1 MNENDLKIQNEDIS
15 AFRKALREIDWFLR
29 SKRPI
34 IYVTSPEE
42 TRIEEGLKYICT
54 RPDHKWDLISWDL
67 VSGLQSSDNSSFLPT
82 KKSECILDQ
91 LEVLEWFD
99 NLEVPKGDFVLLI
112 LKDFTKYLGESH
124 TQGQVEY
131 RLTRYLKNIAIKC
144 VTKNKAIIITS
155 PILDLPNDLDKYVS
169 VIDIPLP
176 EKEHIQS
183 KIIDLLQK
191 ASNRKDLAEKFKTS
205 YSKDELEHIVNSFR
219 GLTINECEQVCT
231 YCMIKHTS
239 LDPEAI
245 LRQKKDIIRKSGL
258 LEWIDVEENLESIG
272 GLNELKDW
280 LHKRSKAFTQE
291 AVEYGLPPN
300 PKGILLVGIQGAG
313 KSLFARGVSSFWNFP
328 LLKLDMGKVF
338 SGIVGSSENNMRQV
352 FKVAES
358 VAPCILWCDEIDK
371 GMSGSKSSNMSDGG
385 TTSRVLG
392 SWLTW
397 MQENQ
402 SPVFIVAT
410 ANDISNLPPELM
422 RKGRFDEIFFVDLP
436 SPAERET
443 IFHIHLSKRN
453 RDVNNFD
460 LGLLSEQSHNFT
472 GAEIE
477 AAIVSAMY
485 EAFNEDREFD
495 SYDIVQS
502 LKEIVPLAVTM
513 KEEIESL
520 KLWASERARNAS
532 NSGKLKKY
540 IIPKIDKDEE
550 EDL

>member
-1 MNENDLKIQNEDIS
+1 MNENDLKNQQLELS
-15 AFRKALREIDWFLR
+15 TFRKTLREIDWFLR

-34 IYVTSPEE
+34 IYLTTPEE
-42 TRIEEGLKYICT
+42 QRIEDGIKQICAK
-54 RPDHKWDLISWDL
+54 PDHKWDLITWDL
-67 VSGLQSSDNSSFLPT
+67 VSGLQSTNSSFLPV
-82 KKSECILDQ
+82 KESDRLLDQ
-91 LEVLEWFD
+91 LEVLTWFD
-99 NLEVPKGDFVLLI
+99 NLEVPKGNFLLLV
-112 LKDFTKYLGESH
+112 LKDFSKYFGNQH
-124 TQGQVEY
+124 TQGQIEY
-131 RLTRYLKNIAIKC
+131 RLIRHIKNIAQKC
-144 VTKNKAIIITS
+144 VTKNKALIVIS
-155 PILDLPNDLDKYVS
+155 QSFDLPNELDKYIS

-176 EKEHIQS
+176 EKEHIEL
-183 KIIDLLQK
+183 KIKDLLDK
-191 ASNRKDLAEKFKTS
+191 ASQRKDLAEKFKTN
-205 YSKDELEHIVNSFR
+205 YSNEELEHIVNSFR
-219 GLTINECEQVCT
+219 GLTLNECEQVCT
-231 YCMIKHTS
+231 YCMIKHTC

-245 LRQKKDIIRKSGL
+245 SHQKKDIIRKSGL
-258 LEWIDVEENLESIG
+258 LDWIDVSENLENIG

-280 LHKRSKAFTQE
+280 LYKRTKAFTKE
-291 AVEYGLPPN
+291 AVDYGLPPN

-358 VAPCILWCDEIDK
+358 VAPCILWLDEIDK
-371 GMSGSKSSNMSDGG
+371 GMSGSRSSSVSDGG

-436 SPAERET
+436 SSAEREV
-443 IFHIHLSKRN
+443 IFDIHLNKRN
-453 RDVNNFD
+453 RDINKFD
-460 LGLLSEQSHNFT
+460 LTLLAEESHNFT

-485 EAFNEDREFD
+485 EAFNQSREFNTD
-495 SYDIVQS
+495 DIVES
-502 LKEIVPLAVTM
+502 LNEIVPLSVTM

-540 IIPKIDKDEE
+540 MISRIPKVE

>member
-1 MNENDLKIQNEDIS
+1 MEQNDLKNQQLEIS
-15 AFRKALREIDWFLR
+15 TFRKTLREIDWFLR

-34 IYVTSPEE
+34 LYLTTPEE
-42 TRIEEGLKYICT
+42 QRIEDGIKQICSK
-54 RPDHKWDLISWDL
+54 PDHKWDLITWDL
-67 VSGLQSSDNSSFLPT
+67 ISGVQSTNSSFLPA
-82 KKSECILDQ
+82 KENDRLMDQ
-91 LEVLEWFD
+91 LEVLTWFD
-99 NLEVPKGDFVLLI
+99 NLEIPKDNFLLLV
-112 LKDFTKYLGESH
+112 LKDFSKYFGNQH
-124 TQGQVEY
+124 TQGQIEY
-131 RLTRYLKNIAIKC
+131 RLIRNIKNIAQKC
-144 VTKNKAIIITS
+144 VTKNKALIIIS
-155 PILDLPNDLDKYVS
+155 QSFDLPNELDKYIS

-183 KIIDLLQK
+183 KIQDLLSK
-191 ASNRKDLAEKFKTS
+191 ASQRKDLAEKFKTN

-219 GLTINECEQVCT
+219 GLTLNECEQVCT
-231 YCMIKHTS
+231 YCMIKHTC

-245 LRQKKDIIRKSGL
+245 SHQKKDIIRKSGL
-258 LEWIDVEENLESIG
+258 LDWIEVNENLENIG

-280 LHKRSKAFTQE
+280 LYKRTKAFTKE
-291 AVEYGLPPN
+291 AVDYGLPPN

-358 VAPCILWCDEIDK
+358 VAPCILWLDEIDK
-371 GMSGSKSSNMSDGG
+371 GMSGSRSSSISDGG

-436 SPAERET
+436 SSAEREV
-443 IFHIHLSKRN
+443 IFNIHLNKRN
-453 RDVNNFD
+453 RDINKFD
-460 LGLLSEQSHNFT
+460 LSTLAEESHNFT

-485 EAFNEDREFD
+485 EAFNESREFNTD
-495 SYDIVQS
+495 DIVES
-502 LKEIVPLAVTM
+502 LNEIVPLAVTM

-540 IIPKIDKDEE
+540 MISRIPKEE

>member
-1 MNENDLKIQNEDIS
+1 MNENDLKNQQLELS
-15 AFRKALREIDWFLR
+15 TFRKTLREIDWFLR

-34 IYVTSPEE
+34 IYLTTPEE
-42 TRIEEGLKYICT
+42 QRIEDGIKQICAK
-54 RPDHKWDLISWDL
+54 PDQKWDLITWDL
-67 VSGLQSSDNSSFLPT
+67 ISGLQSTNSSFLPV
-82 KKSECILDQ
+82 KESDRLLDQ
-91 LEVLEWFD
+91 LEVLAWFD
-99 NLEVPKGDFVLLI
+99 NLEVPKGNFLLLV
-112 LKDFTKYLGESH
+112 LKDFSKYFGNQH
-124 TQGQVEY
+124 TQGQIEY
-131 RLTRYLKNIAIKC
+131 RLIRHIKNIAQKC
-144 VTKNKAIIITS
+144 VTKNKSLIIIS
-155 PILDLPNDLDKYVS
+155 QSLDLPNELDKYIS

-176 EKEHIQS
+176 EKEHIEL
-183 KIIDLLQK
+183 KIKDLLEK
-191 ASNRKDLAEKFKTS
+191 ASQRKDLAEKFKTN
-205 YSKDELEHIVNSFR
+205 YSNDELEHIVTSFR
-219 GLTINECEQVCT
+219 GLTLNECEQVCT
-231 YCMIKHTS
+231 YCMIKHTC

-245 LRQKKDIIRKSGL
+245 SHQKKDIIRKSGL
-258 LEWIDVEENLESIG
+258 LDWIEVSENLENIG

-280 LHKRSKAFTQE
+280 LYKRTKAFTKE
-291 AVEYGLPPN
+291 AVDYGLPPN

-328 LLKLDMGKVF
+328 LLKLDMGKIF

-358 VAPCILWCDEIDK
+358 VAPCILWLDEIDK
-371 GMSGSKSSNMSDGG
+371 GMSGSRSSSVSDGG

-436 SPAERET
+436 SSAEREV
-443 IFHIHLSKRN
+443 IFNIHLNKRN
-453 RDVNNFD
+453 RDINKFD
-460 LGLLSEQSHNFT
+460 LTLLAEESHNFT

-485 EAFNEDREFD
+485 EAFNQSREFNTD
-495 SYDIVQS
+495 DIVES
-502 LKEIVPLAVTM
+502 LNEIVPLSVTM

-540 IIPKIDKDEE
+540 MISRIPKVE

>member
-1 MNENDLKIQNEDIS
+1 MIENDLKNQQLEIS
-15 AFRKALREIDWFLR
+15 TFRKTLREIDWFLR

-34 IYVTSPEE
+34 LYLTTPEE
-42 TRIEEGLKYICT
+42 QRIEDGIKQICSK
-54 RPDHKWDLISWDL
+54 PDHKWDLITWDL
-67 VSGLQSSDNSSFLPT
+67 ISGLQSTNSAFLPV
-82 KKSECILDQ
+82 KENDRIMDQ
-91 LEVLEWFD
+91 LEVLTWFD
-99 NLEVPKGDFVLLI
+99 NLEIPKDNFLLLV
-112 LKDFTKYLGESH
+112 LKDFSKYFGNQH
-124 TQGQVEY
+124 TQGQIEY
-131 RLTRYLKNIAIKC
+131 RLIRNIKNIAQKC
-144 VTKNKAIIITS
+144 VTKNKALIIIS
-155 PILDLPNDLDKYVS
+155 QSFDLPNELDKYIS

-176 EKEHIQS
+176 EKEHIES
-183 KIIDLLQK
+183 KIKDLLDK
-191 ASNRKDLAEKFKTS
+191 ASQRKDLAEKFKTK

-219 GLTINECEQVCT
+219 GLTLNECEQVCT

-245 LRQKKDIIRKSGL
+245 SHQKRDIIRKSGL
-258 LEWIDVEENLESIG
+258 LDWIEVNENLENIG

-280 LHKRSKAFTQE
+280 LYKRTKAFTKE
-291 AVEYGLPPN
+291 AVDYGLPPN

-358 VAPCILWCDEIDK
+358 VAPCILWLDEIDK
-371 GMSGSKSSNMSDGG
+371 GMSGSRSSSVSDGG

-436 SPAERET
+436 SSAEREV
-443 IFHIHLSKRN
+443 IFNIHLNKRK
-453 RDVNNFD
+453 RDINKFD
-460 LGLLSEQSHNFT
+460 LSTLAEESHNFT

-485 EAFNEDREFD
+485 EAFNESREFNTN
-495 SYDIVQS
+495 DIVES
-502 LKEIVPLAVTM
+502 LNEIVPLAVTM
-513 KEEIESL
+513 KEEIDSL

-540 IIPKIDKDEE
+540 MISRMPKEE

>member
-1 MNENDLKIQNEDIS
+1 MNENDLKNPDTEIS
-15 AFRKALREIDWFLR
+15 AYRKALREIDWYLR
-29 SKRPI
+29 SKRPV
-34 IYVTSPEE
+34 IYLTTPEE
-42 TRIEEGLKYICT
+42 LRIEEGISFICN
-54 RPDHKWDLISWDL
+54 RSDHKWDFITWDL
-67 VSGLQSSDNSSFLPT
+67 VSGLKSQNSEFLPA
-82 KKSECILDQ
+82 KKSDCELDQ
-91 LEVLEWFD
+91 LEVLNWFD
-99 NLEVPKGDFVLLI
+99 SLDVPRDKFLVLL
-112 LKDFTKYLGESH
+112 LKDFPKYFGKEHS
-124 TQGQVEY
+124 QGQIEY
-131 RLTRYLKNIAIKC
+131 RLIRHLKNISHNC
-144 VTKNKAIIITS
+144 VTKNKAIILLS
-155 PILDLPNDLDKYVS
+155 QNLELPNDLDKYVS

-176 EKEHIQS
+176 EKEFISQ
-183 KIIDLLQK
+183 KISDLLEK
-191 ASNRKDLAEKFKTS
+191 AKQRKDLAQRFKTE
-205 YSKDELEHIVNSFR
+205 YTPDEFEHIINSFR

-231 YCMIKHTS
+231 YCMIKHTC
-239 LDPEAI
+239 LDPDAI
-245 LRQKKDIIRKSGL
+245 SNQKKDIIRKSGL
-258 LEWIDVEENLESIG
+258 LDWIDNNENLESIG

-280 LHKRSKAFTQE
+280 LYKRSKAFTKE
-291 AVEYGLPPN
+291 AVDYGLPPN

-358 VAPCILWCDEIDK
+358 VAPCILWLDEIDK
-371 GMSGSKSSNMSDGG
+371 GMSGSKSSSSSDGG

-443 IFHIHLSKRN
+443 IFSIHLTKRKRN
-453 RDVNNFD
+453 IDNFD
-460 LGLLSEQSHNFT
+460 LSLLSEHSKDFT

-485 EAFNEDREFD
+485 ESFNESREFD
-495 SYDIVQS
+495 TYDIIQS
-502 LKEIVPLAVTM
+502 LKEIVPLSVTM
-513 KEEIESL
+513 KEEIDAL
-520 KLWASERARNAS
+520 KIWASDRARNAS

-540 IIPKIDKDEE
+540 LIPKIEKTEE

>member
-1 MNENDLKIQNEDIS
+1 MNENDLKNQQLELS
-15 AFRKALREIDWFLR
+15 TFRKTLREIDWFLR

-34 IYVTSPEE
+34 IYLTTPEE
-42 TRIEEGLKYICT
+42 QRIEDGIKQICAK
-54 RPDHKWDLISWDL
+54 PDHKWDLITWDL
-67 VSGLQSSDNSSFLPT
+67 VSGLQSTNSSFLPV
-82 KKSECILDQ
+82 KESDRLLDQ
-91 LEVLEWFD
+91 LEVLTWFD
-99 NLEVPKGDFVLLI
+99 NLEVPKGNFLLLV
-112 LKDFTKYLGESH
+112 LKDFSKYFGNQH
-124 TQGQVEY
+124 TQGQIEY
-131 RLTRYLKNIAIKC
+131 RLIRHIKNIAQKC
-144 VTKNKAIIITS
+144 VTKNKALIVIS
-155 PILDLPNDLDKYVS
+155 QSFDLPNELDKYIS

-176 EKEHIQS
+176 EKEHIEL
-183 KIIDLLQK
+183 KIKDLLDK
-191 ASNRKDLAEKFKTS
+191 ASQRKDLAEKFKTN
-205 YSKDELEHIVNSFR
+205 YSSEELEHIVNSFR
-219 GLTINECEQVCT
+219 GLTLNECEQVCT
-231 YCMIKHTS
+231 YCMIKHTC

-245 LRQKKDIIRKSGL
+245 SHQKKDIIRKSGL
-258 LEWIDVEENLESIG
+258 LDWIDVSENLENIG

-280 LHKRSKAFTQE
+280 LYKRTKAFTKE
-291 AVEYGLPPN
+291 AVDYGLPPN

-358 VAPCILWCDEIDK
+358 VAPCILWLDEIDK
-371 GMSGSKSSNMSDGG
+371 GMSGSRSSSVSDGG

-436 SPAERET
+436 SSAEREV
-443 IFHIHLSKRN
+443 IFNIHLNKRN
-453 RDVNNFD
+453 RDINKFD
-460 LGLLSEQSHNFT
+460 LSLLAEESHNFT

-485 EAFNEDREFD
+485 EAFNQSREFNTD
-495 SYDIVQS
+495 DIVES
-502 LKEIVPLAVTM
+502 LNEIVPLSVTM

-540 IIPKIDKDEE
+540 MISRIPKVE

>member
-1 MNENDLKIQNEDIS
+1 MNENDLKNQQLELS
-15 AFRKALREIDWFLR
+15 TFRKTLREIDWFLR

-34 IYVTSPEE
+34 IYLTTPEE
-42 TRIEEGLKYICT
+42 QRIEDGIKQICAK
-54 RPDHKWDLISWDL
+54 PDHKWDLITWDL
-67 VSGLQSSDNSSFLPT
+67 VSGLQSTNSSFLPV
-82 KKSECILDQ
+82 KESDRLLDQ
-91 LEVLEWFD
+91 LEVLTWFD
-99 NLEVPKGDFVLLI
+99 NLEVPKGNFLLLV
-112 LKDFTKYLGESH
+112 LKDFSKYFGNQH
-124 TQGQVEY
+124 TQGQIEY
-131 RLTRYLKNIAIKC
+131 RLIRHIKNIAQKC
-144 VTKNKAIIITS
+144 VTKNKALIVIS
-155 PILDLPNDLDKYVS
+155 QSFDLPNELDKYIS

-176 EKEHIQS
+176 EKEHIEL
-183 KIIDLLQK
+183 KIKDLLDK
-191 ASNRKDLAEKFKTS
+191 ASQRKDLAEKFKTN
-205 YSKDELEHIVNSFR
+205 YSSEELEHIVNSFR
-219 GLTINECEQVCT
+219 GLTLNECEQVCT
-231 YCMIKHTS
+231 YCMIKHTC

-245 LRQKKDIIRKSGL
+245 SHQKKDIIRKSGL
-258 LEWIDVEENLESIG
+258 LDWIDVSENLENIG

-280 LHKRSKAFTQE
+280 LYKRTKAFTKE
-291 AVEYGLPPN
+291 AVDYGLPPN

-358 VAPCILWCDEIDK
+358 VAPCILWLDEIDK
-371 GMSGSKSSNMSDGG
+371 GMSGSRSSSVSDGG

-436 SPAERET
+436 SSAEREV
-443 IFHIHLSKRN
+443 IFDIHLNKRN
-453 RDVNNFD
+453 RDINKFD
-460 LGLLSEQSHNFT
+460 LTLLAEESHNFT

-485 EAFNEDREFD
+485 EAFNQSREFNTD
-495 SYDIVQS
+495 DIVES
-502 LKEIVPLAVTM
+502 LNEIVPLSVTM

-540 IIPKIDKDEE
+540 MISRIPKVE

>member
-1 MNENDLKIQNEDIS
+1 MIENDLKNQQLEIS
-15 AFRKALREIDWFLR
+15 TFRKTLREIDWFLR

-34 IYVTSPEE
+34 LYLTTPEE
-42 TRIEEGLKYICT
+42 QRIEDGIKQICSK
-54 RPDHKWDLISWDL
+54 PDHKWDLITWDL
-67 VSGLQSSDNSSFLPT
+67 ISGLQSTNSSFLPV
-82 KKSECILDQ
+82 KENDRIMDQ
-91 LEVLEWFD
+91 LEVLTWFD
-99 NLEVPKGDFVLLI
+99 GLEIPKDNFLLLV
-112 LKDFTKYLGESH
+112 LKDFSKYFGNQH
-124 TQGQVEY
+124 TQGQIEY
-131 RLTRYLKNIAIKC
+131 RLIRNIKNIAQKC
-144 VTKNKAIIITS
+144 VTKNKALIIIS
-155 PILDLPNDLDKYVS
+155 QSFDLPNELDKYIS

-176 EKEHIQS
+176 EKEHIES
-183 KIIDLLQK
+183 KIKDLLDK
-191 ASNRKDLAEKFKTS
+191 ASQRKDLAEKFKTS

-219 GLTINECEQVCT
+219 GLTLNECEQVCT

-245 LRQKKDIIRKSGL
+245 SHQKKDIIRKSGL
-258 LEWIDVEENLESIG
+258 LDWIEVNENLENIG

-280 LHKRSKAFTQE
+280 LYKRTKAFTKE
-291 AVEYGLPPN
+291 AVDYGLPPN

-358 VAPCILWCDEIDK
+358 VAPCILWLDEIDK
-371 GMSGSKSSNMSDGG
+371 GMTGSRSSSVSDGG

-436 SPAERET
+436 SLAEREV
-443 IFHIHLSKRN
+443 IFNIHLNKRK
-453 RDVNNFD
+453 RDINKFD
-460 LGLLSEQSHNFT
+460 LSTLAEESHNFT

-485 EAFNEDREFD
+485 EAFNESREFNTD
-495 SYDIVQS
+495 DIVQS
-502 LKEIVPLAVTM
+502 LNEIVPLAVTM
-513 KEEIESL
+513 KEEIDSL

-540 IIPKIDKDEE
+540 MLPRIPKEE

>member
-1 MNENDLKIQNEDIS
+1 MNENDLNDQQLEIS
-15 AFRKALREIDWFLR
+15 TFRKTLREIDWFLR

-34 IYVTSPEE
+34 LYLTTPEE
-42 TRIEEGLKYICT
+42 QRIEDGIKLICSKA
-54 RPDHKWDLISWDL
+54 DHKWDLITWDL
-67 VSGLQSSDNSSFLPT
+67 VSGLQSTNSAFLPV
-82 KKSECILDQ
+82 KESDRLLDQ
-91 LEVLEWFD
+91 LEVLAWFD
-99 NLEVPKGDFVLLI
+99 NLEVPKGNFLLLV
-112 LKDFTKYLGESH
+112 LKDFSKYFGNQH
-124 TQGQVEY
+124 NQGQIEY
-131 RLTRYLKNIAIKC
+131 RLIRHIKNIAQKC
-144 VTKNKAIIITS
+144 VTKNKALIIIS
-155 PILDLPNDLDKYVS
+155 QSFDLTNELDKYIS

-183 KIIDLLQK
+183 KIKDLLDK
-191 ASNRKDLAEKFKTS
+191 AAQRKDLAEKFKTT
-205 YSKDELEHIVNSFR
+205 YSNDELEHIINSFR
-219 GLTINECEQVCT
+219 GLTLNECEQVCT
-231 YCMIKHTS
+231 YCMIKHTC

-245 LRQKKDIIRKSGL
+245 SHQKKDIIRKSGL
-258 LEWIDVEENLESIG
+258 LDWIEVTENLENIG

-280 LHKRSKAFTQE
+280 LYKRTKAFTKE
-291 AVEYGLPPN
+291 AVDYGLPPN

-358 VAPCILWCDEIDK
+358 VAPCILWLDEIDK
-371 GMSGSKSSNMSDGG
+371 GMSGSKSSSISDGG

-436 SPAERET
+436 SSAEREV
-443 IFHIHLSKRN
+443 IFNIHLNKRN
-453 RDVNNFD
+453 RDVNKFD
-460 LGLLSEQSHNFT
+460 LSLLAEESHNFT

-485 EAFNEDREFD
+485 EAFNQSREFNTD
-495 SYDIVQS
+495 DIVES
-502 LKEIVPLAVTM
+502 LNEIVPLSVTM

-540 IIPKIDKDEE
+540 MISRVPKVE

>member
-1 MNENDLKIQNEDIS
+1 MNENDLKNQQLELS
-15 AFRKALREIDWFLR
+15 TFRKTLREIDWFLR

-34 IYVTSPEE
+34 IYLTTPEE
-42 TRIEEGLKYICT
+42 QRIEDGIKQICAK
-54 RPDHKWDLISWDL
+54 PDHKWDLITWDL
-67 VSGLQSSDNSSFLPT
+67 VSGLQSTNSSFLPV
-82 KKSECILDQ
+82 KESDRLLDQ
-91 LEVLEWFD
+91 LEVLTWFD
-99 NLEVPKGDFVLLI
+99 NLEVPKGNFLLLV
-112 LKDFTKYLGESH
+112 LKDFSKYFGNQH
-124 TQGQVEY
+124 TQGQIEY
-131 RLTRYLKNIAIKC
+131 RLIRHIKNIAQKC
-144 VTKNKAIIITS
+144 VTKNKALIVIS
-155 PILDLPNDLDKYVS
+155 QSFDLPNELDKYIS

-176 EKEHIQS
+176 EKEHIEL
-183 KIIDLLQK
+183 KIKDLLDK
-191 ASNRKDLAEKFKTS
+191 ASQRKDLAEKFKTN
-205 YSKDELEHIVNSFR
+205 YSNEELEHIVNSFR
-219 GLTINECEQVCT
+219 GLTLNECEQVCT
-231 YCMIKHTS
+231 YCMIKHTC

-245 LRQKKDIIRKSGL
+245 SHQKKDIIRKSGL
-258 LEWIDVEENLESIG
+258 LDWIDVSENLENIG

-280 LHKRSKAFTQE
+280 LYKRTKAFTKE
-291 AVEYGLPPN
+291 AVDYGLPPN

-358 VAPCILWCDEIDK
+358 VAPCILWLDEIDK
-371 GMSGSKSSNMSDGG
+371 GMSGSRSSSVSDGG

-436 SPAERET
+436 SSAEREV
-443 IFHIHLSKRN
+443 IFNIHLNKRN
-453 RDVNNFD
+453 RDINKFD
-460 LGLLSEQSHNFT
+460 LTLLAEESHNFT

-485 EAFNEDREFD
+485 EAFNQSREFNTD
-495 SYDIVQS
+495 DIVES
-502 LKEIVPLAVTM
+502 LNEIVPLSVTM

-540 IIPKIDKDEE
+540 MISRIPKVE

>member
-1 MNENDLKIQNEDIS
+1 MNENDLNDQQLEIS
-15 AFRKALREIDWFLR
+15 TFRKTLREIDWFLR

-34 IYVTSPEE
+34 LYLTTPEE
-42 TRIEEGLKYICT
+42 QRIEDGIKLICSKA
-54 RPDHKWDLISWDL
+54 DHKWDLITWDL
-67 VSGLQSSDNSSFLPT
+67 VSGLQSTNSAFLPV
-82 KKSECILDQ
+82 KESDRLLDQ
-91 LEVLEWFD
+91 LEVLAWFD
-99 NLEVPKGDFVLLI
+99 NLEVPKGNFLLLV
-112 LKDFTKYLGESH
+112 LKDFSKYFGNQH
-124 TQGQVEY
+124 NQGQIEY
-131 RLTRYLKNIAIKC
+131 RLIRHIKNIAQKC
-144 VTKNKAIIITS
+144 VTKNKALIIIS
-155 PILDLPNDLDKYVS
+155 QSFDLPNELDKYIS

-183 KIIDLLQK
+183 KIKDLLDK
-191 ASNRKDLAEKFKTS
+191 ASQRKDLAEKFKTT
-205 YSKDELEHIVNSFR
+205 YSNDELEHIINSFR
-219 GLTINECEQVCT
+219 GLTLNECEQVCT
-231 YCMIKHTS
+231 YCMIKHTC

-245 LRQKKDIIRKSGL
+245 SHQKKDIIRKSGL
-258 LEWIDVEENLESIG
+258 LDWIEVTENLENIG

-280 LHKRSKAFTQE
+280 LYKRTKAFTKE
-291 AVEYGLPPN
+291 AVDYGLPPN

-358 VAPCILWCDEIDK
+358 VAPCILWLDEIDK
-371 GMSGSKSSNMSDGG
+371 GMSGSKSSSISDGG

-436 SPAERET
+436 SSAEREV
-443 IFHIHLSKRN
+443 IFNIHLNKRN
-453 RDVNNFD
+453 RDVNKFD
-460 LGLLSEQSHNFT
+460 LSLLAEESHNFT

-485 EAFNEDREFD
+485 EAFNQSREFNTD
-495 SYDIVQS
+495 DIVES
-502 LKEIVPLAVTM
+502 LNEIVPLSVTM

-540 IIPKIDKDEE
+540 MISRVPKVE

>member
-1 MNENDLKIQNEDIS
+1 MIENDLKNQQLEIS
-15 AFRKALREIDWFLR
+15 TFRKTLREIDWFLR

-34 IYVTSPEE
+34 LYLTTPEE
-42 TRIEEGLKYICT
+42 QRIEDGIKQICSK
-54 RPDHKWDLISWDL
+54 PDHKWDLITWDL
-67 VSGLQSSDNSSFLPT
+67 ISGLQSTNSAFLPV
-82 KKSECILDQ
+82 KENDRIMDQ
-91 LEVLEWFD
+91 LEVLTWFD
-99 NLEVPKGDFVLLI
+99 NLEIPKDNFLLLV
-112 LKDFTKYLGESH
+112 LKDFSKYFGNQH
-124 TQGQVEY
+124 TQGQIEY
-131 RLTRYLKNIAIKC
+131 RLIRNIKNIAQKC
-144 VTKNKAIIITS
+144 VTKNKALIIIS
-155 PILDLPNDLDKYVS
+155 QSFDLPNELDKYIS

-176 EKEHIQS
+176 EKEHIES
-183 KIIDLLQK
+183 KIKDLLEK
-191 ASNRKDLAEKFKTS
+191 ASQRKDLAEKFKTK

-219 GLTINECEQVCT
+219 GLTLNECEQVCT

-245 LRQKKDIIRKSGL
+245 SHQKRDIIRKSGL
-258 LEWIDVEENLESIG
+258 LDWIEVNENLENIG

-280 LHKRSKAFTQE
+280 LYKRTKAFTKE
-291 AVEYGLPPN
+291 AVDYGLPPN

-358 VAPCILWCDEIDK
+358 VAPCILWLDEIDK
-371 GMSGSKSSNMSDGG
+371 GMSGSRSSSVSDGG

-436 SPAERET
+436 SSAEREV
-443 IFHIHLSKRN
+443 IFNIHLNKRK
-453 RDVNNFD
+453 RDINKFD
-460 LGLLSEQSHNFT
+460 LSTLAEESHNFT

-485 EAFNEDREFD
+485 EAFNESREFNTD
-495 SYDIVQS
+495 DIVES
-502 LKEIVPLAVTM
+502 LNEIVPLAVTM
-513 KEEIESL
+513 KEEIDSL

-540 IIPKIDKDEE
+540 MISRIPKEE

>member
-1 MNENDLKIQNEDIS
+1 MIENDLKNQQLEIS
-15 AFRKALREIDWFLR
+15 TFRKTLREIDWFLR

-34 IYVTSPEE
+34 LYLTTPEE
-42 TRIEEGLKYICT
+42 QRIEDGIKQICSK
-54 RPDHKWDLISWDL
+54 PDHKWDLITWDL
-67 VSGLQSSDNSSFLPT
+67 ISGLQSTNSAFLPV
-82 KKSECILDQ
+82 KENDRIMDQ
-91 LEVLEWFD
+91 LEVLTWFD
-99 NLEVPKGDFVLLI
+99 NLEIPKDNFLLLV
-112 LKDFTKYLGESH
+112 LKDFSKYFGNQH
-124 TQGQVEY
+124 TQGQIEY
-131 RLTRYLKNIAIKC
+131 RLIRNIKNIAQKC
-144 VTKNKAIIITS
+144 VTKNKALIIIS
-155 PILDLPNDLDKYVS
+155 QSFDLHNELDKYIS

-176 EKEHIQS
+176 EKEHIES
-183 KIIDLLQK
+183 KIKDLLDK
-191 ASNRKDLAEKFKTS
+191 ASQRKDLAEKFKTK

-219 GLTINECEQVCT
+219 GLTLNECEQVCT

-245 LRQKKDIIRKSGL
+245 SHQKRDIIRKSGL
-258 LEWIDVEENLESIG
+258 LDWIEVNENLENIG

-280 LHKRSKAFTQE
+280 LYKRTKAFTKE
-291 AVEYGLPPN
+291 AVDYGLPPN

-358 VAPCILWCDEIDK
+358 VAPCILWLDEIDK
-371 GMSGSKSSNMSDGG
+371 GMSGSRSSSVSDGG

-436 SPAERET
+436 SSAEREV
-443 IFHIHLSKRN
+443 IFNIHLNKRK
-453 RDVNNFD
+453 RDINKFD
-460 LGLLSEQSHNFT
+460 LSTLAEESHNFT

-485 EAFNEDREFD
+485 EAFNESREFNTD
-495 SYDIVQS
+495 DIVES
-502 LKEIVPLAVTM
+502 LNEIVPLAVTM
-513 KEEIESL
+513 KEEIDSL

-540 IIPKIDKDEE
+540 MISRIPKEE

>member
-1 MNENDLKIQNEDIS
+1 MIENDLKNQQLEIS
-15 AFRKALREIDWFLR
+15 TFRKTLREIDWFLR

-34 IYVTSPEE
+34 LYLTTPEE
-42 TRIEEGLKYICT
+42 QRIEDGIKQICSK
-54 RPDHKWDLISWDL
+54 PDHKWDLITWDL
-67 VSGLQSSDNSSFLPT
+67 ISGLQSTNSAFLPV
-82 KKSECILDQ
+82 KENDRIMDQ
-91 LEVLEWFD
+91 LEVLTWFD
-99 NLEVPKGDFVLLI
+99 NLEIPKDNFLLLV
-112 LKDFTKYLGESH
+112 LKDFSKYFGNQH
-124 TQGQVEY
+124 TQGQIEY
-131 RLTRYLKNIAIKC
+131 RLIRNIKNIAQKC
-144 VTKNKAIIITS
+144 VTKNKALIIIS
-155 PILDLPNDLDKYVS
+155 QSFDLPNELDKYIS

-176 EKEHIQS
+176 EKEHIES
-183 KIIDLLQK
+183 KIKDLLDK
-191 ASNRKDLAEKFKTS
+191 ASQRKDLAEKFKTK

-219 GLTINECEQVCT
+219 GLTLNECEQVCT

-245 LRQKKDIIRKSGL
+245 SHQKRDIIRKSGL
-258 LEWIDVEENLESIG
+258 LDWIDNNENLESIG

-280 LHKRSKAFTQE
+280 LHKRSKAFTKE
-291 AVEYGLPPN
+291 AVDYGLPPN

-358 VAPCILWCDEIDK
+358 VAPCILWLDEIDK
-371 GMSGSKSSNMSDGG
+371 GMSGSRSSSVSDGG

-436 SPAERET
+436 SSAEREV
-443 IFHIHLSKRN
+443 IFNIHLNKRK
-453 RDVNNFD
+453 RDINKFD
-460 LGLLSEQSHNFT
+460 LSTLAEESHNFT

-485 EAFNEDREFD
+485 EAFNESREFNTD
-495 SYDIVQS
+495 DIVES
-502 LKEIVPLAVTM
+502 LNEIVPLAVTM
-513 KEEIESL
+513 KEEIDSL

-540 IIPKIDKDEE
+540 MISRIPKEE

>member
-1 MNENDLKIQNEDIS
+1 MNENDLNDQQLEIS
-15 AFRKALREIDWFLR
+15 TFRKTLREIDWFLR

-34 IYVTSPEE
+34 LYLTTPEE
-42 TRIEEGLKYICT
+42 QRIEDGIKLICSKA
-54 RPDHKWDLISWDL
+54 DHKWDLITWDL
-67 VSGLQSSDNSSFLPT
+67 VSGLQSTNSAFLPV
-82 KKSECILDQ
+82 KESDRLLDQ
-91 LEVLEWFD
+91 LEVLAWFD
-99 NLEVPKGDFVLLI
+99 NLEVPKGNFLLLV
-112 LKDFTKYLGESH
+112 LKDFSKYFGNQH
-124 TQGQVEY
+124 NQGQIEY
-131 RLTRYLKNIAIKC
+131 RLIRHIKNIAQKC
-144 VTKNKAIIITS
+144 VTKNKALIIIS
-155 PILDLPNDLDKYVS
+155 QSFDLPNELDKYIS

-183 KIIDLLQK
+183 KIKDLLDK
-191 ASNRKDLAEKFKTS
+191 AAQRKDLAEKFKTT
-205 YSKDELEHIVNSFR
+205 YSNDELEHIINSFR
-219 GLTINECEQVCT
+219 GLTLNECEQVCT
-231 YCMIKHTS
+231 YCMIKHTC

-245 LRQKKDIIRKSGL
+245 SHQKKDIIRKSGL
-258 LEWIDVEENLESIG
+258 LDWIEVTENLENIG

-280 LHKRSKAFTQE
+280 LYKRTKAFTKE
-291 AVEYGLPPN
+291 AVDYGLPPN

-358 VAPCILWCDEIDK
+358 VAPCILWLDEIDK
-371 GMSGSKSSNMSDGG
+371 GMSGSKSSSISDGG

-436 SPAERET
+436 SSAEREV
-443 IFHIHLSKRN
+443 IFNIHLNKRN
-453 RDVNNFD
+453 RDVNKFD
-460 LGLLSEQSHNFT
+460 LSLLAEESHNFT

-485 EAFNEDREFD
+485 EAFNQSREFNTD
-495 SYDIVQS
+495 DIVES
-502 LKEIVPLAVTM
+502 LNEIVPLSVTM

-540 IIPKIDKDEE
+540 MISRVPKVE

>member
-1 MNENDLKIQNEDIS
+1 MNENDLNDKQLEIS
-15 AFRKALREIDWFLR
+15 TFRKTLREIDWFLR

-34 IYVTSPEE
+34 LYLTTPEE
-42 TRIEEGLKYICT
+42 QRIEDGIKLICSKA
-54 RPDHKWDLISWDL
+54 DHKWDLITWDL
-67 VSGLQSSDNSSFLPT
+67 VSGLQSTNSAFLPV
-82 KKSECILDQ
+82 KESDRLLDQ
-91 LEVLEWFD
+91 LEVLAWFD
-99 NLEVPKGDFVLLI
+99 NLEVPKGNFLLLV
-112 LKDFTKYLGESH
+112 LKDFSKYFGNQH
-124 TQGQVEY
+124 NQGQIEY
-131 RLTRYLKNIAIKC
+131 RLIRHIKNIAQKC
-144 VTKNKAIIITS
+144 VTKNKALIIIS
-155 PILDLPNDLDKYVS
+155 QSFDLPNELDKYIS

-183 KIIDLLQK
+183 KIKDLLDK
-191 ASNRKDLAEKFKTS
+191 AAQRKDLAEKFKTT
-205 YSKDELEHIVNSFR
+205 YSNDELEHIINSFR
-219 GLTINECEQVCT
+219 GLTLNECEQVCT
-231 YCMIKHTS
+231 YCMIKHTC

-245 LRQKKDIIRKSGL
+245 SHQKKDIIRKSGL
-258 LEWIDVEENLESIG
+258 LDWIEVTENLENIG

-280 LHKRSKAFTQE
+280 LYKRTKAFTKE
-291 AVEYGLPPN
+291 AVDYGLPPN

-358 VAPCILWCDEIDK
+358 VAPCILWLDEIDK
-371 GMSGSKSSNMSDGG
+371 GMSGSKSSSISDGG

-436 SPAERET
+436 SSAEREV
-443 IFHIHLSKRN
+443 IFNIHLNKRN
-453 RDVNNFD
+453 RDINKFD
-460 LGLLSEQSHNFT
+460 LSLLAEESHNFT

-485 EAFNEDREFD
+485 EAFNQSREFNTD
-495 SYDIVQS
+495 DIVES
-502 LKEIVPLAVTM
+502 LNEIVPLSVTM

-540 IIPKIDKDEE
+540 MISRVPKVE

>member
-1 MNENDLKIQNEDIS
+1 MIENDLKNQQLEIS
-15 AFRKALREIDWFLR
+15 TFRKTLREIDWFLR

-34 IYVTSPEE
+34 LYLTTPEE
-42 TRIEEGLKYICT
+42 QRIEDGIKQICSK
-54 RPDHKWDLISWDL
+54 PDHKWDLITWDL
-67 VSGLQSSDNSSFLPT
+67 ISGLQSTNSAFLPV
-82 KKSECILDQ
+82 KENDRIMDQ
-91 LEVLEWFD
+91 LEVLTWFD
-99 NLEVPKGDFVLLI
+99 NIEIPKDNFLLLV
-112 LKDFTKYLGESH
+112 LKDFSKYFGNQH
-124 TQGQVEY
+124 TQGQIEY
-131 RLTRYLKNIAIKC
+131 RLIRNIKNIAQKC
-144 VTKNKAIIITS
+144 VTKNKALIIIS
-155 PILDLPNDLDKYVS
+155 QSFDLPNELDKYIS

-176 EKEHIQS
+176 EKEHIES
-183 KIIDLLQK
+183 KIKDLLDK
-191 ASNRKDLAEKFKTS
+191 ASQRKDLAEKFKTK

-219 GLTINECEQVCT
+219 GLTLNECEQVCT

-245 LRQKKDIIRKSGL
+245 SHQKRDIIRKSGL
-258 LEWIDVEENLESIG
+258 LDWIEVNENLENIG

-280 LHKRSKAFTQE
+280 LYKRTKAFTKE
-291 AVEYGLPPN
+291 AVDYGLPPN

-358 VAPCILWCDEIDK
+358 VAPCILWLDEIDK
-371 GMSGSKSSNMSDGG
+371 GMSGSRSSSVSDGG

-436 SPAERET
+436 SSAEREV
-443 IFHIHLSKRN
+443 IFNIHLNKRK
-453 RDVNNFD
+453 RDINKFD
-460 LGLLSEQSHNFT
+460 LSTLAEESHNFT

-485 EAFNEDREFD
+485 EAFNESREFNTD
-495 SYDIVQS
+495 DIVES
-502 LKEIVPLAVTM
+502 LNEIVPLAVTM
-513 KEEIESL
+513 KEEIDSL

-540 IIPKIDKDEE
+540 MISRIPKEE

>member
-1 MNENDLKIQNEDIS
+1 MIENDLKNQQLEIS
-15 AFRKALREIDWFLR
+15 TFRKTLREIDWFLR

-34 IYVTSPEE
+34 LYLTTPEE
-42 TRIEEGLKYICT
+42 QRIEDGIKQICSK
-54 RPDHKWDLISWDL
+54 PDHKWDLITWDL
-67 VSGLQSSDNSSFLPT
+67 ISGLQSTNSAFLPV
-82 KKSECILDQ
+82 KENDRIMDQ
-91 LEVLEWFD
+91 LEVLTWFD
-99 NLEVPKGDFVLLI
+99 NLEIPKDNFLLLV
-112 LKDFTKYLGESH
+112 LKDFSKYFGNQH
-124 TQGQVEY
+124 TQGQIEY
-131 RLTRYLKNIAIKC
+131 RLIRNIKNIAQKC
-144 VTKNKAIIITS
+144 VTKNKALIIIS
-155 PILDLPNDLDKYVS
+155 QSFDLPNELDKYIS

-176 EKEHIQS
+176 EKEHIES
-183 KIIDLLQK
+183 KIKDLLDK
-191 ASNRKDLAEKFKTS
+191 ASQRKDLAEKFKTK

-219 GLTINECEQVCT
+219 GLTLNECEQVCT

-245 LRQKKDIIRKSGL
+245 SHQKRDIIRKSGL
-258 LEWIDVEENLESIG
+258 LDWIEVNENLENIG

-280 LHKRSKAFTQE
+280 LYKRTKAFTKE
-291 AVEYGLPPN
+291 AVDYGLPPN

-358 VAPCILWCDEIDK
+358 VAPCILWLDEIDK
-371 GMSGSKSSNMSDGG
+371 GMSGSRSSSVSDGG

-436 SPAERET
+436 SSAEREV
-443 IFHIHLSKRN
+443 IFNIHLNKRK
-453 RDVNNFD
+453 RDINKFD
-460 LGLLSEQSHNFT
+460 LSTLAEESHNFT

-485 EAFNEDREFD
+485 EAFNESREFNTN
-495 SYDIVQS
+495 DIVES
-502 LKEIVPLAVTM
+502 LNEIVPLAVTM
-513 KEEIESL
+513 KEEIDSL

-540 IIPKIDKDEE
+540 MISRIPKEE

>member
-1 MNENDLKIQNEDIS
+1 MNENDLNDQQLEIS
-15 AFRKALREIDWFLR
+15 TFRKTLREIDWFLR

-34 IYVTSPEE
+34 LYLTTPEE
-42 TRIEEGLKYICT
+42 QRIEDGIKLICSKA
-54 RPDHKWDLISWDL
+54 DHKWDLITWDL
-67 VSGLQSSDNSSFLPT
+67 VSGLQSTNSAFLPV
-82 KKSECILDQ
+82 KESDRLLDQ
-91 LEVLEWFD
+91 LEVLAWFD
-99 NLEVPKGDFVLLI
+99 NLEVPKGNFLLLV
-112 LKDFTKYLGESH
+112 LKDFSKYFGNQH
-124 TQGQVEY
+124 NQGQIEY
-131 RLTRYLKNIAIKC
+131 RLIRHIKNIAQKC
-144 VTKNKAIIITS
+144 VTKNKALIIIS
-155 PILDLPNDLDKYVS
+155 QSFDLPNELDKYIS

-183 KIIDLLQK
+183 KIKDLLDK
-191 ASNRKDLAEKFKTS
+191 ASQRKDLAEKFKTT
-205 YSKDELEHIVNSFR
+205 YSNDELEHIINSFR
-219 GLTINECEQVCT
+219 GLTLNECEQVCT
-231 YCMIKHTS
+231 YCMIKHTC

-245 LRQKKDIIRKSGL
+245 SHQKKDIIRKSGL
-258 LEWIDVEENLESIG
+258 LDWIEVTENLENIG

-280 LHKRSKAFTQE
+280 LYKRTKAFTKE
-291 AVEYGLPPN
+291 AVDYGLPPN

-358 VAPCILWCDEIDK
+358 VAPCILWLDEIDK
-371 GMSGSKSSNMSDGG
+371 GMSGSKSSSISDGG

-436 SPAERET
+436 SSAEREV
-443 IFHIHLSKRN
+443 IFNIHLNKRN
-453 RDVNNFD
+453 RDVNKFD
-460 LGLLSEQSHNFT
+460 LSLLAEESHYFT

-485 EAFNEDREFD
+485 EAFNQSREFNTD
-495 SYDIVQS
+495 DIVES
-502 LKEIVPLAVTM
+502 LNEIVPLSVTM

-540 IIPKIDKDEE
+540 MISRVPKVE

>member
-1 MNENDLKIQNEDIS
+1 MNENDLKNQDTEIS
-15 AFRKALREIDWFLR
+15 AYRKALREIDWYLR
-29 SKRPI
+29 SKRPV
-34 IYVTSPEE
+34 IYLTTPEE
-42 TRIEEGLKYICT
+42 SRIEEGIGFICN
-54 RPDHKWDLISWDL
+54 RPDHKWDFITWDL
-67 VSGLQSSDNSSFLPT
+67 VSGLKSQNSEFLPT
-82 KKSECILDQ
+82 KKSDCELDQ
-91 LEVLEWFD
+91 LEVLNWFD
-99 NLEVPKGDFVLLI
+99 SLEVPRDKFLVLL
-112 LKDFTKYLGESH
+112 LKDFPKYFGNAH
-124 TQGQVEY
+124 NQGQIEY
-131 RLTRYLKNIAIKC
+131 RLVRHLKNISHNC
-144 VTKNKAIIITS
+144 VTKNKAIILLS
-155 PILDLPNDLDKYVS
+155 QNLELPNDLDKYVS

-176 EKEHIQS
+176 EKEFISQ
-183 KIIDLLQK
+183 KISDLLDK
-191 ASNRKDLAEKFKTS
+191 AKQRKDLAQRFKTE
-205 YSKDELEHIVNSFR
+205 YTPDEFEHIINSFR

-239 LDPEAI
+239 LDPDAI
-245 LRQKKDIIRKSGL
+245 SNQKKDIIRKSGL
-258 LEWIDVEENLESIG
+258 LDWIDNNENLESIG

-280 LHKRSKAFTQE
+280 LYKRSKAFTKE
-291 AVEYGLPPN
+291 AVDYGLPPN

-358 VAPCILWCDEIDK
+358 VAPCILWLDEIDK
-371 GMSGSKSSNMSDGG
+371 GMSGSKSSSSTDGG

-443 IFHIHLSKRN
+443 IFSIHLTKRKRN
-453 RDVNNFD
+453 IDNFD
-460 LGLLSEQSHNFT
+460 LSLLSEQSKDFT

-485 EAFNEDREFD
+485 EAFNESREFD
-495 SYDIVQS
+495 TYDIIQS
-502 LKEIVPLAVTM
+502 LKEIVPLSVTM
-513 KEEIESL
+513 KEEIDAL
-520 KLWASERARNAS
+520 KIWASDRARNAS

-540 IIPKIDKDEE
+540 LIPKIEKTEE

>member
-1 MNENDLKIQNEDIS
+1 MIENDLKNQQLEIS
-15 AFRKALREIDWFLR
+15 TFRKTLREIDWFLR

-34 IYVTSPEE
+34 LYLTTPEE
-42 TRIEEGLKYICT
+42 QRIEDGIKQICSK
-54 RPDHKWDLISWDL
+54 PDHKWDLITWDL
-67 VSGLQSSDNSSFLPT
+67 ISGLQSTNSAFLPV
-82 KKSECILDQ
+82 KENDRIMDQ
-91 LEVLEWFD
+91 LEVLTWFD
-99 NLEVPKGDFVLLI
+99 NLEIPKDNFLLLV
-112 LKDFTKYLGESH
+112 LKDFSKYFGNQH
-124 TQGQVEY
+124 TQGQIEY
-131 RLTRYLKNIAIKC
+131 RLIRNIKNIAQKC
-144 VTKNKAIIITS
+144 VTKNKALIIIS
-155 PILDLPNDLDKYVS
+155 QSFDLPNELDKYIS

-176 EKEHIQS
+176 EKEHIES
-183 KIIDLLQK
+183 KIKDLLDK
-191 ASNRKDLAEKFKTS
+191 ASQRKDLAEKFKTK
-205 YSKDELEHIVNSFR
+205 YSNDELEHIVNSFR
-219 GLTINECEQVCT
+219 GLTLNECEQVCT

-245 LRQKKDIIRKSGL
+245 SHQKRDIIRKSGL
-258 LEWIDVEENLESIG
+258 LDWIEVNENLENIG

-280 LHKRSKAFTQE
+280 LYKRTKAFTKE
-291 AVEYGLPPN
+291 AVDYGLPPN

-358 VAPCILWCDEIDK
+358 VAPCILWLDEIDK
-371 GMSGSKSSNMSDGG
+371 GMSGSRSSSVSDGG

-436 SPAERET
+436 SSAEREV
-443 IFHIHLSKRN
+443 IFNIHLNKRK
-453 RDVNNFD
+453 RDINKFD
-460 LGLLSEQSHNFT
+460 LSTLAEESHNFT

-485 EAFNEDREFD
+485 EAFNESREFNTD
-495 SYDIVQS
+495 DIVES
-502 LKEIVPLAVTM
+502 LNEIVPLAVTM
-513 KEEIESL
+513 KEEIDSL

-540 IIPKIDKDEE
+540 MISRMPKEE

>member
-1 MNENDLKIQNEDIS
+1 MNENDLKNQQLELS
-15 AFRKALREIDWFLR
+15 TFRKTLREIDWFLR

-34 IYVTSPEE
+34 IYLTTPEE
-42 TRIEEGLKYICT
+42 QRIEDGIKQICAK
-54 RPDHKWDLISWDL
+54 PDHKWDLITWDL
-67 VSGLQSSDNSSFLPT
+67 ISGLQSTNSSFLPV
-82 KKSECILDQ
+82 KESDRLLDQ
-91 LEVLEWFD
+91 LEVLAWFD
-99 NLEVPKGDFVLLI
+99 NLEVPKGNFLLLV
-112 LKDFTKYLGESH
+112 LKDFSKYFGNQH
-124 TQGQVEY
+124 TQGQIEY
-131 RLTRYLKNIAIKC
+131 RLIRHIKNIAQKC
-144 VTKNKAIIITS
+144 VTKNKSLIIIS
-155 PILDLPNDLDKYVS
+155 QSLDLPNELDKYIS

-176 EKEHIQS
+176 EKEHIEL
-183 KIIDLLQK
+183 KIKDLLEK
-191 ASNRKDLAEKFKTS
+191 ASQRKDLAEKFKTN
-205 YSKDELEHIVNSFR
+205 YSNDELEHIVTSFR
-219 GLTINECEQVCT
+219 GLTLNECEQVCT
-231 YCMIKHTS
+231 YCMIKHTC

-245 LRQKKDIIRKSGL
+245 SHQKKDIIRKSGL
-258 LEWIDVEENLESIG
+258 LDWIEVSENLENIG

-280 LHKRSKAFTQE
+280 LYKRTKAFTKE
-291 AVEYGLPPN
+291 AVDYGLPPN

-328 LLKLDMGKVF
+328 LLKLDMGKIF

-358 VAPCILWCDEIDK
+358 VAPCILWLDEIDK
-371 GMSGSKSSNMSDGG
+371 GMSGSRSSSVSDGG

-436 SPAERET
+436 SSAEREV
-443 IFHIHLSKRN
+443 IFNIHLNKRN
-453 RDVNNFD
+453 RDINKFD
-460 LGLLSEQSHNFT
+460 LTLLAEESNNFT

-485 EAFNEDREFD
+485 EAFNQSREFNTD
-495 SYDIVQS
+495 DIVES
-502 LKEIVPLAVTM
+502 LNEIVPLAVTM

-540 IIPKIDKDEE
+540 MISRIPKVE

>member
-1 MNENDLKIQNEDIS
+1 MIENDLKNQQLEIS
-15 AFRKALREIDWFLR
+15 TFRKTLREIDWFLR

-34 IYVTSPEE
+34 LYLTTPEE
-42 TRIEEGLKYICT
+42 QRIEDGIKQICSK
-54 RPDHKWDLISWDL
+54 PDHKWDLITWDL
-67 VSGLQSSDNSSFLPT
+67 ISGLQSTNSAFLPV
-82 KKSECILDQ
+82 KENDRIMDQ
-91 LEVLEWFD
+91 LEVLTWFD
-99 NLEVPKGDFVLLI
+99 NLEIPKDNFLLLV
-112 LKDFTKYLGESH
+112 LKDFSKYFGNQH
-124 TQGQVEY
+124 TQGQIEY
-131 RLTRYLKNIAIKC
+131 RLIRNIKNIAQKC
-144 VTKNKAIIITS
+144 VTKNKALIIIS
-155 PILDLPNDLDKYVS
+155 QSFDLPNELDKYIS

-176 EKEHIQS
+176 EKEHIES
-183 KIIDLLQK
+183 KIKDLLDK
-191 ASNRKDLAEKFKTS
+191 ASQRKDLAEKFKTK

-219 GLTINECEQVCT
+219 GLTLNECEQVCT

-245 LRQKKDIIRKSGL
+245 SHQKRDIIRKSGL
-258 LEWIDVEENLESIG
+258 LDWIEVNENLENIG

-280 LHKRSKAFTQE
+280 LYKRTKAFTKE
-291 AVEYGLPPN
+291 AVDYGLPPN

-358 VAPCILWCDEIDK
+358 VAPCILWLDEIDK
-371 GMSGSKSSNMSDGG
+371 GMSGSRSSSVSDGG

-436 SPAERET
+436 SSAEREV
-443 IFHIHLSKRN
+443 IFNIHLNKRK
-453 RDVNNFD
+453 RDIIKFD
-460 LGLLSEQSHNFT
+460 LSTLAEESHNFT

-485 EAFNEDREFD
+485 EAFNESREFNTD
-495 SYDIVQS
+495 DIVES
-502 LKEIVPLAVTM
+502 LNEIVPLAVTM
-513 KEEIESL
+513 KEEIDSL

-540 IIPKIDKDEE
+540 MISRMPKEE

>member
-1 MNENDLKIQNEDIS
+1 MIENDLKNQQLEIS
-15 AFRKALREIDWFLR
+15 TFRKTLREIDWFLR

-34 IYVTSPEE
+34 LYLTTPEE
-42 TRIEEGLKYICT
+42 QRIEDGIKQICSK
-54 RPDHKWDLISWDL
+54 PDHKWDLITWDL
-67 VSGLQSSDNSSFLPT
+67 ISGLQSTNSAFLPV
-82 KKSECILDQ
+82 KENDRIMDQ
-91 LEVLEWFD
+91 LEVLTWFD
-99 NLEVPKGDFVLLI
+99 NLEIPKDNFLLLV
-112 LKDFTKYLGESH
+112 LKDFSKYFGNQH
-124 TQGQVEY
+124 TQGQIEY
-131 RLTRYLKNIAIKC
+131 RLIRNIKNIAQKC
-144 VTKNKAIIITS
+144 VTKNKALIIIS
-155 PILDLPNDLDKYVS
+155 QSFDLPNELDKYIS

-176 EKEHIQS
+176 EKEHIES
-183 KIIDLLQK
+183 KIKDLLDK
-191 ASNRKDLAEKFKTS
+191 ASQRKDLAEKFKTK

-219 GLTINECEQVCT
+219 GLTLNECEQVCT

-245 LRQKKDIIRKSGL
+245 SHQKRDIIRKSGL
-258 LEWIDVEENLESIG
+258 LDWIEVNENLENIG

-280 LHKRSKAFTQE
+280 LYKRTKAFTKE
-291 AVEYGLPPN
+291 AVDYGLPPN

-358 VAPCILWCDEIDK
+358 VAPCILWLDEIDK
-371 GMSGSKSSNMSDGG
+371 GMSGSRSSSVSDGG

-436 SPAERET
+436 SSAEREV
-443 IFHIHLSKRN
+443 IFNIHLNKRK
-453 RDVNNFD
+453 RDINKFD
-460 LGLLSEQSHNFT
+460 LSTLAEESHNFT

-485 EAFNEDREFD
+485 EAFNESREFNTD
-495 SYDIVQS
+495 DIVES
-502 LKEIVPLAVTM
+502 LNEIVPLAVTM
-513 KEEIESL
+513 KEEIDSL

-540 IIPKIDKDEE
+540 MISRIPKEE

>member
-1 MNENDLKIQNEDIS
+1 MIENDLKNQQLEIS
-15 AFRKALREIDWFLR
+15 TFRKTLREIDWFLR

-34 IYVTSPEE
+34 LYLTTPEE
-42 TRIEEGLKYICT
+42 QRIEDGIKQICSK
-54 RPDHKWDLISWDL
+54 PDHKWDLITWDL
-67 VSGLQSSDNSSFLPT
+67 ISGLQSTNSAFLPV
-82 KKSECILDQ
+82 KENDRIMDQ
-91 LEVLEWFD
+91 LEVLTWFD
-99 NLEVPKGDFVLLI
+99 NLEIPKDNFLLLV
-112 LKDFTKYLGESH
+112 LKDFSKYFGNQH
-124 TQGQVEY
+124 TQGQIEY
-131 RLTRYLKNIAIKC
+131 RLIRNIKNIAQKC
-144 VTKNKAIIITS
+144 VTKNKALIIIS
-155 PILDLPNDLDKYVS
+155 QSFDLPNELDKYIS

-176 EKEHIQS
+176 EKEHIES
-183 KIIDLLQK
+183 KIKDLLDK
-191 ASNRKDLAEKFKTS
+191 ASQRKDLAEKFKTK

-219 GLTINECEQVCT
+219 GLTLNECEQVCT

-245 LRQKKDIIRKSGL
+245 SHQKRDIIRKSGL
-258 LEWIDVEENLESIG
+258 LDWIEVNENLENIG

-280 LHKRSKAFTQE
+280 LYKRTKAFTKE
-291 AVEYGLPPN
+291 AVDYGLPPN

-358 VAPCILWCDEIDK
+358 VAPCILWLDEIDK
-371 GMSGSKSSNMSDGG
+371 GMSGSRSSSVSDGG

-436 SPAERET
+436 SSAEREV
-443 IFHIHLSKRN
+443 IFNIHLNKRK
-453 RDVNNFD
+453 RDINKFD
-460 LGLLSEQSHNFT
+460 LLTLAEESHNFT

-485 EAFNEDREFD
+485 EAFNESREFNTD
-495 SYDIVQS
+495 DIVES
-502 LKEIVPLAVTM
+502 LNEIVPLAVTM
-513 KEEIESL
+513 KEEIDSL

-540 IIPKIDKDEE
+540 MISRIPKEE

>member
-1 MNENDLKIQNEDIS
+1 MNENDLKNQDTEIS
-15 AFRKALREIDWFLR
+15 AYRKALREIDWYLR
-29 SKRPI
+29 SKRPV
-34 IYVTSPEE
+34 IYLTTPEE
-42 TRIEEGLKYICT
+42 SRIEEGIGFICNK
-54 RPDHKWDLISWDL
+54 PDHKWDFIKWDL
-67 VSGLQSSDNSSFLPT
+67 VSGLQSQNSDFIPA
-82 KKSECILDQ
+82 KKSDCELDQ
-91 LEVLEWFD
+91 LEVLNWFD
-99 NLEVPKGDFVLLI
+99 SLDVPRDKFLVLL
-112 LKDFTKYLGESH
+112 LKDFPKYFGNPH
-124 TQGQVEY
+124 NQGQIEY
-131 RLTRYLKNIAIKC
+131 RLVRHLKNISQNC
-144 VTKNKAIIITS
+144 VTKNKAIVLLS
-155 PILDLPNDLDKYVS
+155 QNLELPNDLDKYVS

-176 EKEHIQS
+176 EKEFISQ
-183 KIIDLLQK
+183 KISDLLEK
-191 ASNRKDLAEKFKTS
+191 AKQRKDLAQRFKTEYTS
-205 YSKDELEHIVNSFR
+205 DEFEHIINSFR

-231 YCMIKHTS
+231 YCMIKHTG
-239 LDPEAI
+239 LDPDAI
-245 LRQKKDIIRKSGL
+245 SNQKKDIIRKSGL
-258 LEWIDVEENLESIG
+258 LDWIDNNENLESIG

-280 LHKRSKAFTQE
+280 LHKRSKAFTKE
-291 AVEYGLPPN
+291 AVDYGLPPN

-358 VAPCILWCDEIDK
+358 VAPCILWLDEIDK
-371 GMSGSKSSNMSDGG
+371 GMSGSKSSSSTDGG

-443 IFHIHLSKRN
+443 IFSIHLSKRKRN
-453 RDVNNFD
+453 IENFD
-460 LGLLSEQSHNFT
+460 LSLLSEQSKDFT

-477 AAIVSAMY
+477 AAIVAAMY
-485 EAFNEDREFD
+485 EAFNESREFD
-495 SYDIVQS
+495 TYDIIQS
-502 LKEIVPLAVTM
+502 LKEIVPLSVTM
-513 KEEIESL
+513 KEEIDAL
-520 KLWASERARNAS
+520 KLWASDRARNAS

-540 IIPKIDKDEE
+540 LIPKIEKAEE

>member
-1 MNENDLKIQNEDIS
+1 MNENDLKNQQLELS
-15 AFRKALREIDWFLR
+15 TFRKTLREIDWFLR

-34 IYVTSPEE
+34 IYLTTPEE
-42 TRIEEGLKYICT
+42 QRIEDGIKQICAK
-54 RPDHKWDLISWDL
+54 PDHKWDLITWDL
-67 VSGLQSSDNSSFLPT
+67 VSGLQSTNSSFLPV
-82 KKSECILDQ
+82 KESDRLLDQ
-91 LEVLEWFD
+91 LEVLTWFD
-99 NLEVPKGDFVLLI
+99 NLEVPKGNFLLLV
-112 LKDFTKYLGESH
+112 LKDFSKYFGNQH
-124 TQGQVEY
+124 NQGQIEY
-131 RLTRYLKNIAIKC
+131 RLIRHIKNIAQKC
-144 VTKNKAIIITS
+144 VTKNKALIVIS
-155 PILDLPNDLDKYVS
+155 QSFDLPNELDKYIS

-176 EKEHIQS
+176 EKEHIEL
-183 KIIDLLQK
+183 KIKDLLDK
-191 ASNRKDLAEKFKTS
+191 ASQRKDLAEKFKTN
-205 YSKDELEHIVNSFR
+205 YSSEELEHIVTSFR
-219 GLTINECEQVCT
+219 GLTLNECEQVCT
-231 YCMIKHTS
+231 YCMIKHTC

-245 LRQKKDIIRKSGL
+245 SHQKKDIIRKSGL
-258 LEWIDVEENLESIG
+258 LDWIEVTENLENIG

-280 LHKRSKAFTQE
+280 LYKRTKAFTKE
-291 AVEYGLPPN
+291 AVDYGLPPN

-358 VAPCILWCDEIDK
+358 VAPCILWLDEIDK
-371 GMSGSKSSNMSDGG
+371 GMSGSRSSSVSDGG

-436 SPAERET
+436 SSAEREV
-443 IFHIHLSKRN
+443 IFNIHLNKRN
-453 RDVNNFD
+453 RDINKFD
-460 LGLLSEQSHNFT
+460 LTLLAEESHNFT

-485 EAFNEDREFD
+485 EAFNQSRDFNTD
-495 SYDIVQS
+495 DIVES
-502 LKEIVPLAVTM
+502 LNEIVPLSVTM

-540 IIPKIDKDEE
+540 MISRIPKVE

>member
-1 MNENDLKIQNEDIS
+1 MNENDLNDQQLEIS
-15 AFRKALREIDWFLR
+15 TFRKTLREIDWFLR

-34 IYVTSPEE
+34 LYLTTPEE
-42 TRIEEGLKYICT
+42 QRIEDGIKLICSKS
-54 RPDHKWDLISWDL
+54 DHKWDLITWDL
-67 VSGLQSSDNSSFLPT
+67 VSGLQSTNSAFLPV
-82 KKSECILDQ
+82 KESERLLDQ
-91 LEVLEWFD
+91 LEVLAWFD
-99 NLEVPKGDFVLLI
+99 NLEVPKGNFLLLV
-112 LKDFTKYLGESH
+112 LKDFSKYFGNQH
-124 TQGQVEY
+124 NQGQIEY
-131 RLTRYLKNIAIKC
+131 RLIRHIKNIAQKC
-144 VTKNKAIIITS
+144 VTKNKALIIIS
-155 PILDLPNDLDKYVS
+155 QSFDLPNELDKYIS

-183 KIIDLLQK
+183 KIKDLLDK
-191 ASNRKDLAEKFKTS
+191 AAQRKDLAEKFKTT
-205 YSKDELEHIVNSFR
+205 YSNDELEHIINSFR
-219 GLTINECEQVCT
+219 GLTLNECEQVCT
-231 YCMIKHTS
+231 YCMIKHTC

-245 LRQKKDIIRKSGL
+245 SHQKKDIIRKSGL
-258 LEWIDVEENLESIG
+258 LDWIEVTENLENIG

-280 LHKRSKAFTQE
+280 LYKRTKAFTKE
-291 AVEYGLPPN
+291 AVDYGLPPN

-358 VAPCILWCDEIDK
+358 VAPCILWLDEIDK
-371 GMSGSKSSNMSDGG
+371 GMSGSKSSSISDGG

-436 SPAERET
+436 SSAEREV
-443 IFHIHLSKRN
+443 IFNIHLNKRN
-453 RDVNNFD
+453 RDVNKFD
-460 LGLLSEQSHNFT
+460 LSLLAEESHNFT

-485 EAFNEDREFD
+485 EAFNQSREFNTD
-495 SYDIVQS
+495 DIVES
-502 LKEIVPLAVTM
+502 LNEIVPLSVTM

-540 IIPKIDKDEE
+540 MISRVPKVE

>member
-1 MNENDLKIQNEDIS
+1 MNENDLKNQQLELS
-15 AFRKALREIDWFLR
+15 TFRKTLREIDWFLR

-34 IYVTSPEE
+34 IYLTTPEE
-42 TRIEEGLKYICT
+42 QRIEDGIRQICAK
-54 RPDHKWDLISWDL
+54 PDHKWDLITWDL
-67 VSGLQSSDNSSFLPT
+67 VSGLQSTNSSFLPV
-82 KKSECILDQ
+82 KESDRLLDQ
-91 LEVLEWFD
+91 LEVLTWFD
-99 NLEVPKGDFVLLI
+99 NLEVPKGNFLLLV
-112 LKDFTKYLGESH
+112 LKDFSKYFGNQH
-124 TQGQVEY
+124 TQGQIEY
-131 RLTRYLKNIAIKC
+131 RLIRHIKNIAQKC
-144 VTKNKAIIITS
+144 VTKNKALIVIS
-155 PILDLPNDLDKYVS
+155 QSFDLPNELDKYIS

-176 EKEHIQS
+176 EKEHIEL
-183 KIIDLLQK
+183 KIKDLLDK
-191 ASNRKDLAEKFKTS
+191 ASQRKDLAEKFKTN
-205 YSKDELEHIVNSFR
+205 YSSEELEHIVNSFR
-219 GLTINECEQVCT
+219 GLTLNECEQVCT
-231 YCMIKHTS
+231 YCMIKHTC

-245 LRQKKDIIRKSGL
+245 SHQKKDIIRKSGL
-258 LEWIDVEENLESIG
+258 LDWIDVSENLENIG

-280 LHKRSKAFTQE
+280 LYKRTKAFTKE
-291 AVEYGLPPN
+291 AVDYGLPPN

-358 VAPCILWCDEIDK
+358 VAPCILWLDEIDK
-371 GMSGSKSSNMSDGG
+371 GMSGSRSSSVSDGG

-436 SPAERET
+436 SSAEREV
-443 IFHIHLSKRN
+443 IFNIHLNKRN
-453 RDVNNFD
+453 RDINKFD
-460 LGLLSEQSHNFT
+460 LSLLAEESHNFT

-485 EAFNEDREFD
+485 EAFNQSREFNTD
-495 SYDIVQS
+495 DIVES
-502 LKEIVPLAVTM
+502 LNEIVPLSVTM

-540 IIPKIDKDEE
+540 MISRIPKVE

>member
-1 MNENDLKIQNEDIS
+1 MIENDLKNQQLEIS
-15 AFRKALREIDWFLR
+15 TFRKTLREIDWFLR

-34 IYVTSPEE
+34 LYLTTPEE
-42 TRIEEGLKYICT
+42 QRIEDGIKQICSKH
-54 RPDHKWDLISWDL
+54 DHKWDLITWDL
-67 VSGLQSSDNSSFLPT
+67 ISGLQSTNSAFLPV
-82 KKSECILDQ
+82 KENDRIMDQ
-91 LEVLEWFD
+91 LEVLTWFD
-99 NLEVPKGDFVLLI
+99 NLEIPKDNFLLLV
-112 LKDFTKYLGESH
+112 LKDFSKYFGNQH
-124 TQGQVEY
+124 TQGQIEY
-131 RLTRYLKNIAIKC
+131 RLIRNIKNIAQKC
-144 VTKNKAIIITS
+144 VTKNKALIIIS
-155 PILDLPNDLDKYVS
+155 QSFDLPNELDKYIS

-176 EKEHIQS
+176 EKEHIES
-183 KIIDLLQK
+183 KIKDLLDK
-191 ASNRKDLAEKFKTS
+191 ASQRKDLAEKFKTK

-219 GLTINECEQVCT
+219 GLTLNECEQVCT

-245 LRQKKDIIRKSGL
+245 SHQKRDIIRKSGL
-258 LEWIDVEENLESIG
+258 LDWIEVNENLENIG

-280 LHKRSKAFTQE
+280 LYKRTKAFTKE
-291 AVEYGLPPN
+291 AVDYGLPPN

-358 VAPCILWCDEIDK
+358 VAPCILWLDEIDK
-371 GMSGSKSSNMSDGG
+371 GMSGSRSSSVSDGG

-436 SPAERET
+436 SSAEREV
-443 IFHIHLSKRN
+443 IFNIHLNKRK
-453 RDVNNFD
+453 RDINKFD
-460 LGLLSEQSHNFT
+460 LSTLAEESHNFT

-485 EAFNEDREFD
+485 EAFNESREFNTD
-495 SYDIVQS
+495 DIVES
-502 LKEIVPLAVTM
+502 LNEIVPLAVTM
-513 KEEIESL
+513 KEEIDSL

-540 IIPKIDKDEE
+540 MISRMPKEE

>member
-1 MNENDLKIQNEDIS
+1 MIENDLKNQQLEIS
-15 AFRKALREIDWFLR
+15 TFRKTLREIDWFLR

-34 IYVTSPEE
+34 LYLTTPEE
-42 TRIEEGLKYICT
+42 QRIEDGIKQICSK
-54 RPDHKWDLISWDL
+54 PDHKWDLITWDL
-67 VSGLQSSDNSSFLPT
+67 ISGLQSTNSAFLPV
-82 KKSECILDQ
+82 KENDRIMDQ
-91 LEVLEWFD
+91 LEVLTWFD
-99 NLEVPKGDFVLLI
+99 NLEIPKDNFLLLV
-112 LKDFTKYLGESH
+112 LKDFSKYFGNQH
-124 TQGQVEY
+124 TQGQIEY
-131 RLTRYLKNIAIKC
+131 RLIRNIKNIAQKC
-144 VTKNKAIIITS
+144 VTKNKALIIIS
-155 PILDLPNDLDKYVS
+155 QSFDLPNELDKYIS

-176 EKEHIQS
+176 EKEHIES
-183 KIIDLLQK
+183 KIKDLLDK
-191 ASNRKDLAEKFKTS
+191 ASQRKDLAEKFKTK

-219 GLTINECEQVCT
+219 GLTLNECEQVCT

-245 LRQKKDIIRKSGL
+245 SHQKRDIIRKSGL
-258 LEWIDVEENLESIG
+258 LDWIEVNENLENIG

-280 LHKRSKAFTQE
+280 LYKRTKAFTKE
-291 AVEYGLPPN
+291 AVDYGLPPN

-358 VAPCILWCDEIDK
+358 VAPCILWLDEIDK
-371 GMSGSKSSNMSDGG
+371 GMSGSRSSSVSDGG

-436 SPAERET
+436 SSAEREV
-443 IFHIHLSKRN
+443 IFNIHLNKRK
-453 RDVNNFD
+453 RDINKFD
-460 LGLLSEQSHNFT
+460 LSTLAEESHNFT

-485 EAFNEDREFD
+485 EAFNESREFNTD
-495 SYDIVQS
+495 DIVES
-502 LKEIVPLAVTM
+502 LNEIVPLAVTM
-513 KEEIESL
+513 KEEIDSL

-540 IIPKIDKDEE
+540 MISRILKEE

>member
-1 MNENDLKIQNEDIS
+1 MNENDLKNQQLELS
-15 AFRKALREIDWFLR
+15 TFRKTLREIDWFLR

-34 IYVTSPEE
+34 IYLTTPEE
-42 TRIEEGLKYICT
+42 QRIEDGIRQICAK
-54 RPDHKWDLISWDL
+54 PDHKWDLITWDL
-67 VSGLQSSDNSSFLPT
+67 VSGLQSTNSSFLPV
-82 KKSECILDQ
+82 KESDRLLDQ
-91 LEVLEWFD
+91 LEVLTWFD
-99 NLEVPKGDFVLLI
+99 NLEVPKGNFLLLV
-112 LKDFTKYLGESH
+112 LKDFSKYFGNQH
-124 TQGQVEY
+124 TQGQIEY
-131 RLTRYLKNIAIKC
+131 RLIRHIKNIAQKC
-144 VTKNKAIIITS
+144 VTKNKALIVIS
-155 PILDLPNDLDKYVS
+155 QSFDLPNELDKYIS

-176 EKEHIQS
+176 EKEHIEL
-183 KIIDLLQK
+183 KIKDLLDK
-191 ASNRKDLAEKFKTS
+191 ASQRKDLAEKFKTN
-205 YSKDELEHIVNSFR
+205 YSSEELEHIVNSFR
-219 GLTINECEQVCT
+219 GLTLNECEQVCT
-231 YCMIKHTS
+231 YCMIKHTC

-245 LRQKKDIIRKSGL
+245 SHQKKDTIRKSGL
-258 LEWIDVEENLESIG
+258 LDWIDVSENLENIG

-280 LHKRSKAFTQE
+280 LYKRTKAFTKE
-291 AVEYGLPPN
+291 AVDYGLPPN

-358 VAPCILWCDEIDK
+358 VAPCILWLDEIDK
-371 GMSGSKSSNMSDGG
+371 GMSGSRSSSVSDGG

-436 SPAERET
+436 SSAEREV
-443 IFHIHLSKRN
+443 IFNIHLNKRN
-453 RDVNNFD
+453 RDINKFD
-460 LGLLSEQSHNFT
+460 LSLLAEESHNFT

-485 EAFNEDREFD
+485 EAFNQSREFNTD
-495 SYDIVQS
+495 DIVES
-502 LKEIVPLAVTM
+502 LNEIVPLSVTM

-540 IIPKIDKDEE
+540 MISRIPKVE

>member
-1 MNENDLKIQNEDIS
+1 MNENDLKNQDTEIS
-15 AFRKALREIDWFLR
+15 AYRKALREIDWYLR
-29 SKRPI
+29 SKRPV
-34 IYVTSPEE
+34 IYLTTPEE
-42 TRIEEGLKYICT
+42 SRIEEGIGFICN
-54 RPDHKWDLISWDL
+54 RPDHKWDFITWDL
-67 VSGLQSSDNSSFLPT
+67 VSGLQSQNSDFLPA
-82 KKSECILDQ
+82 KKSDCELDQ
-91 LEVLEWFD
+91 LEVLTWFD
-99 NLEVPKGDFVLLI
+99 SLEVPRDKFLVLL
-112 LKDFTKYLGESH
+112 LKDFPKYFGNAH
-124 TQGQVEY
+124 NQGQIEY
-131 RLTRYLKNIAIKC
+131 RLVRHLKNISHNC
-144 VTKNKAIIITS
+144 VTKNKAIVLLS
-155 PILDLPNDLDKYVS
+155 QNLELPNDLDKYVS

-176 EKEHIQS
+176 EKEFISQ
-183 KIIDLLQK
+183 KISDLLEK
-191 ASNRKDLAEKFKTS
+191 AKQRKDLAQRFKTE
-205 YSKDELEHIVNSFR
+205 YTPDEFEHIINSFR

-231 YCMIKHTS
+231 YCMIKHTC
-239 LDPEAI
+239 LDPDAI
-245 LRQKKDIIRKSGL
+245 SNQKKDIIRKSGIL
-258 LEWIDVEENLESIG
+258 DWIDNNENLESIG

-280 LHKRSKAFTQE
+280 LYKRSKAFTKE
-291 AVEYGLPPN
+291 AVDYGLPPN

-358 VAPCILWCDEIDK
+358 VAPCILWLDEIDK
-371 GMSGSKSSNMSDGG
+371 GMSGSKSSSSTDGG

-443 IFHIHLSKRN
+443 IFSIHLTKRKRN
-453 RDVNNFD
+453 IDNFD
-460 LGLLSEQSHNFT
+460 LSLLSEQSKDFT

-477 AAIVSAMY
+477 AAIVAAMY
-485 EAFNEDREFD
+485 EAFNESREFD
-495 SYDIVQS
+495 TYDIIQS
-502 LKEIVPLAVTM
+502 LKEIVPLSVTM
-513 KEEIESL
+513 KEEIDAL
-520 KLWASERARNAS
+520 KIWASDRARNAS

-540 IIPKIDKDEE
+540 LIPKIEKTEE

>member
-1 MNENDLKIQNEDIS
+1 MEQNDLKNQQLEIS
-15 AFRKALREIDWFLR
+15 TFRKTLREIDWFLR

-34 IYVTSPEE
+34 LYLTTPEE
-42 TRIEEGLKYICT
+42 QRIEDGIKQICSK
-54 RPDHKWDLISWDL
+54 PDHKWDLITWDL
-67 VSGLQSSDNSSFLPT
+67 ISGVQSTNSSFLPV
-82 KKSECILDQ
+82 KENDRLMDQ
-91 LEVLEWFD
+91 LEVLTWFD
-99 NLEVPKGDFVLLI
+99 NLEIPKDNFLLLV
-112 LKDFTKYLGESH
+112 LKDFSKYFGNQH
-124 TQGQVEY
+124 TQGQIEY
-131 RLTRYLKNIAIKC
+131 RLIRNIKNIAQKC
-144 VTKNKAIIITS
+144 VTKNKALIIIS
-155 PILDLPNDLDKYVS
+155 QSFDLPNELDKYIS

-183 KIIDLLQK
+183 KIQDLLDK
-191 ASNRKDLAEKFKTS
+191 ASQRKDLAEKFKTN

-219 GLTINECEQVCT
+219 GLTLNECEQVCT
-231 YCMIKHTS
+231 YCMIKHTC

-245 LRQKKDIIRKSGL
+245 SHQKKDIIRKSGL
-258 LEWIDVEENLESIG
+258 LDWIEVNENLENIG

-280 LHKRSKAFTQE
+280 LYKRTKAFTKE
-291 AVEYGLPPN
+291 AVDYGLPPN

-358 VAPCILWCDEIDK
+358 VAPCILWLDEIDK
-371 GMSGSKSSNMSDGG
+371 GMSGSRSSSISDGG

-436 SPAERET
+436 SSAEREV
-443 IFHIHLSKRN
+443 IFNIHLNKRN
-453 RDVNNFD
+453 RDINKFD
-460 LGLLSEQSHNFT
+460 LSTLAEESHNFT

-485 EAFNEDREFD
+485 EAFNESREFNTD
-495 SYDIVQS
+495 DIVES
-502 LKEIVPLAVTM
+502 LNEIVPLAVTM

-540 IIPKIDKDEE
+540 MISRIPKEE